1 MSDNDFRPKAMKK
14 SELAKHFYPDLPAH
28 SATSMLFKKVHAN
41 PELMEVL
48 RFRGY
53 SKKQK
58 RLFRSQVETIIDY
71 LGEPD

>member
-1 MSDNDFRPKAMKK
+1 MDNNDFRPRAMKK
-14 SELAKHFYPDLPAH
+14 CELAKYYFPDLPEH

-58 RLFRSQVETIIDY
+58 RLFKAEVETIIDY
-71 LGEPD
+71 LGEP